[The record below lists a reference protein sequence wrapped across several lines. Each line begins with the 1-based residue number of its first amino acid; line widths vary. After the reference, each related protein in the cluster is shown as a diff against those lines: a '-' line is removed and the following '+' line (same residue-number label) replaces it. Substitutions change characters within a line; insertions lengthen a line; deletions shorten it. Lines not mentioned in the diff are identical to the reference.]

1 MRLVLLWSAKIQ
13 EAGLVMF
20 AFASSALLVVR
31 VGRYE
36 EKPRRWDSFMWV
48 FPHGVGGARKE

>member
-20 AFASSALLVVR
+20 AFAPSALLVIMM
-31 VGRYE
+31 GCYE
-36 EKPRRWDSFMWV
+36 EKPRRWDGFMGA
-48 FPHGVGGARKE
+48 FPHGVGGARK

>member
-20 AFASSALLVVR
+20 AFAPSALLVIR
-31 VGRYE
+31 MGRYE
-36 EKPRRWDSFMWV
+36 EKPRRWDGFMGA
-48 FPHGVGGARKE
+48 FPHGVGGARK